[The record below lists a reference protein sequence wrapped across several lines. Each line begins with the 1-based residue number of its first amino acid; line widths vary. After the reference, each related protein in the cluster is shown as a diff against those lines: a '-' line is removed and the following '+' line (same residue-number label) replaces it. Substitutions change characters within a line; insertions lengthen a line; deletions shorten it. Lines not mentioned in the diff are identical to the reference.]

1 MAKLSTTPSQQLS
14 STPLMTLQTFL
25 SQFEGETDSNGRTW
39 NRQLLTDLHRNYNG
53 GRTSNTTNPR
63 GDDGNKG
70 GSTAGKVTLT
80 LAEAIK
86 TQEVDYGNRIED
98 SSIKASEIISS
109 FVDKSTKTM
118 LGPTEL
124 LSKLTESAGK
134 KVGEF
139 LQEQTQ
145 LLHAINEGTSLTGK
159 LSEGVREELT
169 LSNSELTKYGI
180 NLNDVVDSSLS
191 LTAST
196 SKFNF
201 INAESWD
208 KIAQSALAYVGTL
221 SSLTTMLPEFE
232 KIGYG
237 ATDTA
242 KQIQVSGQRMM
253 KLGLDSKSM
262 LKDMQKDIGKLNE
275 YGFKDGIQGLA
286 NMVTK
291 SKEFRMEMESTFTI
305 ANKVMDPEGA
315 IDMAANLQAIGG
327 AIGDLGD
334 PLKMMYMATNN
345 VEGIQDALI
354 GASQSLATFNKEG
367 GRFEVTGVNLRK
379 AKAMADQMGISMG
392 ELTKGAIAAAERTS
406 AATSMLSNGL
416 KLDKDQTD
424 LITNLSKMKDGKM
437 VMEVQGDKM
446 REILGV
452 NKDVKE
458 VALENLTQAQ
468 ATQLAEYQK
477 AESEKTPEQIIRG
490 QATNIENS
498 TRDINY
504 ILRLLIVQSTK
515 TAGKGL
521 NAIAESLGV
530 DIKDFSEATKKFRDE
545 QSPKLMS
552 GFSQAND
559 FIDEK
564 RNNIKTKKLELK
576 GSDNSS
582 SNKTE
587 KLVSN
592 DNQNKDNTLNI
603 NFKSDVN
610 MGKLA
615 GGLLEM
621 PGWSQS
627 IIEGMNPNQYNG
639 PFNTIKRSV

>member
-1 MAKLSTTPSQQLS
+1 
-14 STPLMTLQTFL
+14 
-25 SQFEGETDSNGRTW
+25 
-39 NRQLLTDLHRNYNG
+39 
-53 GRTSNTTNPR
+53 
-63 GDDGNKG
+63 
-70 GSTAGKVTLT
+70 
-80 LAEAIK
+80 
-86 TQEVDYGNRIED
+86 
-98 SSIKASEIISS
+98 
-109 FVDKSTKTM
+109 
-118 LGPTEL
+118 
-124 LSKLTESAGK
+124 
-134 KVGEF
+134 
-139 LQEQTQ
+139 
-145 LLHAINEGTSLTGK
+145 
-159 LSEGVREELT
+159 
-169 LSNSELTKYGI
+169 
-180 NLNDVVDSSLS
+180 
-191 LTAST
+191 
-196 SKFNF
+196 
-201 INAESWD
+201 
-208 KIAQSALAYVGTL
+208 
-221 SSLTTMLPEFE
+221 
-232 KIGYG
+232 
-237 ATDTA
+237 
-242 KQIQVSGQRMM
+242 M

-262 LKDMQKDIGKLNE
+262 LVGMQKDIGKLNE

>member
-1 MAKLSTTPSQQLS
+1 MAKDLSKLAKTASIAEFEKEWCTQQTPVIVYGS
-14 STPLMTLQTFL
+14 MTATDHTNAGAAYNYYKTFK
-25 SQFEGETDSNGRTW
+25 D
-39 NRQLLTDLHRNYNG
+39 NG
-53 GRTSNTTNPR
+53 GS
-63 GDDGNKG
+63 GGG
-70 GSTAGKVTLT
+70 GSLAGKVTLGI
-80 LAEAIK
+80 AEAVK
-86 TQEVDYGNRIED
+86 TQEVDYGNKIED
-98 SSIKASEIISS
+98 SSIKASEIISA
-109 FVDKSTKTM
+109 FVDKSTRTM

-124 LSKLTESAGK
+124 LSKLTVSAGA

-180 NLNDVVDSSLS
+180 NLNDVVESSLS

-504 ILRLLIVQSTK
+504 ILRLLIVQSAK

-587 KLVSN
+587 KLASN